1 MRNALLVN
9 GERLRRC
16 KQWNSTARPA
26 HRELVLTGYFSV
38 TSWLWSVPARWNSPQ
53 LGMGRPGQCLQQ
65 PRLRHNFAIWAVK
78 NNADTGAQRHL
89 YYCLRC
95 KQAFSVDDRS
105 GCVTA
110 VDSEGNTLQ
119 GSEAIRR
126 LDTFSRGPCP
136 AFSRLMGPRFTSKII
151 PIHSAHRR
159 LTDLTSAG
167 RRAWKAFMAQWH
179 RLPTTDRTS
188 PNVRSKRK

>member
-1 MRNALLVN
+1 VELNSQTSAPRVGPDRIFQRHKLALVRS
-9 GERLRRC
+9 GKVEF
-16 KQWNSTARPA
+16 SPASHGTARA
-26 HRELVLTGYFSV
+26 MFT
-38 TSWLWSVPARWNSPQ
+38 AAQ
-53 LGMGRPGQCLQQ
+53 M
-65 PRLRHNFAIWAVK
+65 RHNFAIWAVK

-126 LDTFSRGPCP
+126 LDTFSLGPCP
-136 AFSRLMGPRFTSKII
+136 AFSRFMGPRLTSKII
-151 PIHSAHRR
+151 PVHSAHGR
-159 LTDLTSAG
+159 LTDLISAG

-179 RLPTTDRTS
+179 GLPTMDRTS